1 MGYKWSKRRWLSS
14 YVAEN
19 KQRCSQFFFV
29 SALKGVVILEQIK
42 QDIARRNGNHR
53 RCCGGSSSSTRKADE
68 SQQPAT
74 DGRIVRGGTFCKLK
88 RRSKVEA
95 RDFQIWV

>member
-42 QDIARRNGNHR
+42 QDVARRNGNHR
-53 RCCGGSSSSTRKADE
+53 RCCGGSGCMSGSSSSTRKAADE
-68 SQQPAT
+68 SQQQQPT
-74 DGRIVRGGTFCKLK
+74 R
-88 RRSKVEA
+88 E
-95 RDFQIWV
+95 